1 MKIIIVKNKKLRI
14 NKKQYKENYS
24 FQIIIFRENE
34 YKQMFGKRWFQ
45 LINSLIP
52 KFKLKREEKKKTVGK
67 DKEKEKENH
76 GKT

>member
-1 MKIIIVKNKKLRI
+1 
-14 NKKQYKENYS
+14 
-24 FQIIIFRENE
+24 
-34 YKQMFGKRWFQ
+34 MFGKRWFQ